1 MFHCQALLEVHDNV
15 AFKKY
20 ASPPA
25 SPGPTDEAGTMN
37 GFGGQPIRM
46 VGLHKQPKKP
56 LVCPDLLFFCRN
68 LSKKIASALNCK
80 ANKPIRWHEDLLEI
94 LQFQMVL
101 MLICL
106 LCNYTDLKVQKILK
120 IDIKTKSRRGTWS
133 PKLRVILMDCIKL
146 SMTH

>member
-56 LVCPDLLFFCRN
+56 LVCPDFLQTQKVFSLSLKLILLLLLFIIITVYHHYWRIDCRIFHH
-68 LSKKIASALNCK
+68 SHC
-80 ANKPIRWHEDLLEI
+80 
-94 LQFQMVL
+94 F
-101 MLICL
+101 
-106 LCNYTDLKVQKILK
+106 Y
-120 IDIKTKSRRGTWS
+120 
-133 PKLRVILMDCIKL
+133 
-146 SMTH
+146 